1 MGGMGYDALL
11 RRSVLQTCGCFDLFP
26 SYPICFDIL
35 AHSFAPLKMLTP
47 LFSSTTALFGKNN
60 RGWGTP
66 SEKHASVFGR
76 SQRGFFCCATPETAK
91 SRHYQCI
98 CFNKLN
104 HQVIN
109 PPSCCILGNEEK

>member
-11 RRSVLQTCGCFDLFP
+11 RRSVLQTCGCFDSFP

-76 SQRGFFCCATPETAK
+76 SQRGFFSTV
-91 SRHYQCI
+91 RHD
-98 CFNKLN
+98 FLLD
-104 HQVIN
+104 VESLAFL
-109 PPSCCILGNEEK
+109 SCSSVAGCTIP